1 MNRRKFL
8 SGSLAASAAAAAAG
22 LRVGR
27 GGFGLLGQAH
37 GAPPPG
43 LLATP
48 YPTVVIMLHGGL
60 DPAMHLLAVPNGT
73 KFGTLTFENRMSG
86 TAGIK
91 DTTSGLRYFE
101 GSVAATGKADF
112 VPHLPD
118 VAMLRAFRG
127 AQSHDSIAMAWYGQY
142 SEGQKPNK
150 PRRMPWAH
158 YVASKFRAA
167 GDFVPKPCAVAYP
180 NQDLSAHLFLDFAAY
195 GNQSPDPSVATERVL
210 TWKSFFDSLAITGTG
225 IPSIAEQN
233 AVYAL
238 TRGLNGGTYAATQ
251 PDIRGSFDSA
261 TGGADKVLSSVYGGQ
276 IWPAPAN
283 VLTALGATSA
293 SLAAPISSKDTQF
306 PAFFT
311 FAFQALQK
319 NLSHV
324 IGLNSFGIAD
334 KLGLGIADNN
344 LSWDT
349 HTNNYKAQMALG
361 QEFWP
366 ALGKFIALLK
376 LTDSHIPGK
385 KLFDTTNIWIQ
396 SDMGRAPYTQADGD
410 PAKEKYRTGTQHWPD
425 CQAMF
430 LGGRFKRGKVIGAYG
445 PKYRSTPID
454 LTTGGQ
460 GTVDV
465 NFDHL
470 VATVIK
476 ASGIDP
482 AGYTNAAPID
492 ALIDMSL

>member
-8 SGSLAASAAAAAAG
+8 SGSLAAGAAAAASG

-27 GGFGLLGQAH
+27 GGLGLLGQAH
-37 GAPPPG
+37 SAPPG

-73 KFGTLTFENRMSG
+73 KYGTLTFENRMTG
-86 TAGIK
+86 TAAIK
-91 DTTSGLRYFE
+91 ETASGLRYFE
-101 GSVAATGKADF
+101 GSVAPTGKADF

-118 VAMLRAFRG
+118 VAMLRAFKG
-127 AQSHDSIAMAWYGQY
+127 AQSHDSIAMTWYGLY
-142 SEGQKPNK
+142 NEGEKPRK
-150 PRRMPWAH
+150 PRRTPWAH

-167 GDFVPKPCAVAYP
+167 GEFVAKPCAAVYP
-180 NQDLSAHLFLDFAAY
+180 NQDISVLPFLDFAAY
-195 GNQSPDPSVATERVL
+195 GNQSPDKSIATERVL
-210 TWKSFFDSLAITGTG
+210 TWKGFFDSLSATGL
-225 IPSIAEQN
+225 PPFAQQDP
-233 AVYAL
+233 VYAL
-238 TRGLNGGTYAATQ
+238 ARGLNGGTYSATQ

-261 TGGADKVLSSVYGGQ
+261 TDGADKVLSSVFGGA

-283 VLTALGATSA
+283 VLTALGATPA
-293 SLAAPISSKDTQF
+293 SFAVPITRKDTQF
-306 PAFFT
+306 PAFFA

-349 HTNNYKAQMALG
+349 HTNNYKGQMALG

-376 LTDSHIPGK
+376 ATDSHIPGK

-410 PAKEKYRTGTQHWPD
+410 PAKEKYRTGTQHWSH

-430 LGGRFKRGKVIGAYG
+430 MGGRFKRGKVIGAYG
-445 PKYRSTPID
+445 PTYRSTPIN
-454 LTTGGQ
+454 LATGGQ

-465 NFDHL
+465 SFDHL

-476 ASGIDP
+476 ASGVDP
-482 AGYTNAAPID
+482 SGYTNAAPID
-492 ALIDMSL
+492 ALIDMAL